1 MGRERERGGESRRR
15 ARESMWRESGEG
27 EGRGRKLQG
36 RPLEEEVPH
45 ISALEGNCTDTE
57 SGRCC
62 GVPRVR
68 WAGRYP
74 KRFLINCLVS
84 LIYFPGMSLLKEIV
98 RSPEAA
104 LFPKFHPLL
113 FIQFNFD

>member
-1 MGRERERGGESRRR
+1 MIVFGGGGRERERGGESRRR

-27 EGRGRKLQG
+27 EGRSRKLQG

-45 ISALEGNCTDTE
+45 ISALEGNCTDIE

-68 WAGRYP
+68 WAGRFP
-74 KRFLINCLVS
+74 KKFLINCHIIVS
-84 LIYFPGMSLLKEIV
+84 V
-98 RSPEAA
+98 
-104 LFPKFHPLL
+104 
-113 FIQFNFD
+113 